1 MVKATLLVV
10 DDESAI
16 LQLFTRRLERLS
28 YKVFPVGSGAEA
40 LEILQR
46 ETIDVLIAD
55 FKMPGMNGA
64 EVIAR
69 AMAIDPMI
77 QSIVVSGYGD
87 LKTAIDVMGAGAF
100 NYLPKPVD
108 FNELE
113 ITIQKGLEK
122 RKLLHDVHNKQ
133 KQLEEYRHHL
143 EELVAKRTEALTEA
157 NQALRREIEER
168 KQLELSLREAK
179 VLAENANKAKSEFL
193 ANMSHEIRTPMTSAI
208 GLLNLVLDTELLPK
222 QKTYLEMARVST
234 VVMHNLLNDILD
246 FSKIE
251 AGKLSLES
259 ISLNPRNV
267 IESVVDLQHFQA
279 EEKKIRLVSTIDA
292 DVPVSVIGDPN
303 RLRQIILNLVSNAIK
318 FSHYGEVVIHCENA
332 TESTELSSS
341 DDRFGFL
348 HISVKDS
355 GIGIAKEKRKLIFE
369 AFTQADSSTTR
380 EYGGAGL
387 GLNICSKLVAM
398 MGGRIWVVSEPGQGS
413 TFHFT
418 CRLGRDNAGNQAA
431 KELAVNNQPLL
442 QGIKKQRA
450 LTVLLVEDNQ
460 SNQWVF
466 RELLIKQGYAVVNVS
481 DGPAA
486 LMEIGNRRFD
496 LLLLDLQ
503 MPRMNGYEVALQIRK
518 HERAT
523 GVDEGQ
529 YLPIIAITGSPGAEE
544 MQRCL
549 DAGMNDFIAKP
560 FTTSQLF
567 AKVWKQLRSLSNRE
581 VDADRERKRTSAN
594 TSILSG
600 EIFNGDDALKKA
612 CGDPLKMVE
621 RIKNFL
627 QAGSH
632 SFALLRENVLSEKR
646 APLEQEIHR
655 FNEQAMEI
663 GATNVADELFS
674 MLMNLRNNQAVKV
687 GQIDVVESEFENFRH
702 EPKIQT
708 LLGEGK
714 CQDKGMSN

>member
-1 MVKATLLVV
+1 MVVV
-10 DDESAI
+10 DDERTL

-28 YKVFPVGSGAEA
+28 YKVYPVGSGAEA
-40 LEILQR
+40 LEIIQR
-46 ETIDVLIAD
+46 ETVDVLITD

-69 AMAIDPMI
+69 AMAIDPML
-77 QSIVVSGYGD
+77 QSIVVTGYSD

-108 FNELE
+108 FNELD

-122 RKLLHDVHNKQ
+122 RKLLHEVRNKQ

-143 EELVAKRTEALTEA
+143 EELVEKRTEALTEA
-157 NQALRREIEER
+157 NQALRTEIEER
-168 KQLELSLREAK
+168 KQLEISLREAK

-251 AGKLSLES
+251 AGKLNLES
-259 ISLNPRNV
+259 ISFELKKV

-279 EEKKIRLVSTIDA
+279 EEKKIKLSFSIDD

-332 TESTELSSS
+332 TESAELSSS
-341 DDRFGFL
+341 DDRFRFL

-418 CRLGRDNAGNQAA
+418 CRLGRDNAGNEAA
-431 KELAVNNQPLL
+431 KVLAVNKKPLL
-442 QGIKKQRA
+442 QRTKKKGA
-450 LTVLLVEDNQ
+450 LTILLVEDNQ

-466 RELLIKQGYAVVNVS
+466 RELLMKQGYAVVNVS
-481 DGPAA
+481 DGVTA
-486 LMEIGNRRFD
+486 LARIGKQRFD
-496 LLLLDLQ
+496 LSCWIC
-503 MPRMNGYEVALQIRK
+503 NY
-518 HERAT
+518 
-523 GVDEGQ
+523 
-529 YLPIIAITGSPGAEE
+529 
-544 MQRCL
+544 
-549 DAGMNDFIAKP
+549 
-560 FTTSQLF
+560 
-567 AKVWKQLRSLSNRE
+567 
-581 VDADRERKRTSAN
+581 
-594 TSILSG
+594 
-600 EIFNGDDALKKA
+600 
-612 CGDPLKMVE
+612 
-621 RIKNFL
+621 
-627 QAGSH
+627 
-632 SFALLRENVLSEKR
+632 
-646 APLEQEIHR
+646 QE
-655 FNEQAMEI
+655 
-663 GATNVADELFS
+663 
-674 MLMNLRNNQAVKV
+674 
-687 GQIDVVESEFENFRH
+687 
-702 EPKIQT
+702 
-708 LLGEGK
+708 
-714 CQDKGMSN
+714 